1 MLIDLIKNRYS
12 LRNFDSKMPSFE
24 DIRDILEAGRLA
36 PSFLNLQ
43 PWHFIVIKD
52 ENTKNLLYNLSGG
65 QQHVLNAPVIIA
77 CCADLSAFDY
87 EKYKDIL
94 EKRAGMTQERLQYL
108 INNKALNPALN
119 GFESVKQRG
128 LEEVT
133 YAISYMTLAAHEKG
147 LETCIIGG
155 IGNEYTQIL
164 QDIYAV
170 AKMELDLP
178 KNVCIAALL
187 LIGYPAEDNIVQQ
200 KDRKTF
206 EEVVSFEKYS
216 LPQKEEN

>member
-12 LRNFDSKMPSFE
+12 LRNFDSQMPEFE
-24 DIRDILEAGRLA
+24 DIKEILEAARLA

-65 QQHVLNAPVIIA
+65 QPHVLQAPVIIA
-77 CCADLSAFDY
+77 CCADLSVFDY
-87 EKYKDIL
+87 ENYTEAL
-94 EKRAGMTQERLQYL
+94 AKRPGMTQEKLQYFL
-108 INNKALNPALN
+108 SSKALNPASHSQ
-119 GFESVKQRG
+119 EAVKLRA

-133 YAISYMTLAAHEKG
+133 YAIAYMTLTAHEKG

-155 IGNEYTQIL
+155 IGNEYTQIN

-170 AKMELDLP
+170 TKMELELP
-178 KNVCIAALL
+178 KNLYLAALL
-187 LIGYPAEDNIVQQ
+187 LVGYPADDNIVPH

-216 LPQKEEN
+216 LAK